1 MADDS
6 DRRVHERYDTRL
18 PLDYAVP
25 DGAASD
31 ENFLFSYVENI
42 SEMGI
47 FIRSDNPLDIG
58 ERLRLRF
65 GPEGE
70 EPLDLEGEVMWVNPV
85 RPDGE
90 NLNPG
95 MGVRFVSLSP
105 EDRERVVG
113 IVRTVA
119 YLDSDEAN

>member
-1 MADDS
+1 MADDD
-6 DRRVHERYDTRL
+6 DRRVHARYETRL

-25 DGAASD
+25 SGAESA

-47 FIRSDNPLDIG
+47 FIRSDNPLEVG

-65 GPEGE
+65 GPVGE

-85 RPDGE
+85 RPDGD

-95 MGVRFVSLSP
+95 MGVRFVALSP
-105 EDRERVVG
+105 EDRERVVE

-119 YLDSDEAN
+119 YLASDATN

>member
-1 MADDS
+1 MADD
-6 DRRVHERYDTRL
+6 DRREHARYDTRL
-18 PLDYAVP
+18 AVDYAVP
-25 DGAASD
+25 VGSEST

-47 FIRSDNPLDIG
+47 FIRSDDPLAIG

-70 EPLDLEGEVMWVNPV
+70 EPLDLEGEVMWVNPL

-95 MGVRFVSLSP
+95 MGVRFVSLTP
-105 EDRERVVG
+105 EERERVVA

-119 YLDSDEAN
+119 YLSGDATN

>member
-1 MADDS
+1 MADD
-6 DRRVHERYDTRL
+6 DERRVHARYDTRM

-25 DGAASD
+25 VGPEAE

-47 FIRSDNPLDIG
+47 FIRSDDPLEVG
-58 ERLRLRF
+58 AKLKLRF
-65 GPEGE
+65 GPEGQ
-70 EPLDLEGEVMWVNPV
+70 EPLDLEGEVMWVNPIHESE
-85 RPDGE
+85 E
-90 NLNPG
+90 NINPG

-105 EDRERVVG
+105 EDRERVVE

-119 YLDSDEAN
+119 YLAGDESN

>member
-1 MADDS
+1 MAEDS
-6 DRRVHERYDTRL
+6 DRRVYQRYDTRL

-25 DGAASD
+25 SGEESA

-47 FIRSDNPLDIG
+47 FIRSDNPLEVG

-65 GPEGE
+65 GPVGE

-85 RPDGE
+85 RPDGD

-95 MGVRFVSLSP
+95 MGVRFVALSP
-105 EDRERVVG
+105 EDRERVVE

-119 YLDSDEAN
+119 YLASDATN

>member
-1 MADDS
+1 MADD
-6 DRRVHERYDTRL
+6 DRREHARYDTRL
-18 PLDYAVP
+18 PVDYAVP
-25 DGAASD
+25 VGAQST

-47 FIRSDNPLDIG
+47 FIRSDEPLEIG
-58 ERLRLRF
+58 ARLRLRF

-85 RPDGE
+85 RPEGE

-95 MGVRFVSLSP
+95 MGLRFVSLSP
-105 EDRERVVG
+105 EERERVVS

-119 YLDSDEAN
+119 YLGGDETN